1 MAEKKSEFVVNDKRK
16 FTSEGELRPESHKES
31 QPSQQPPAPPSIAKT
46 EAPPPAPP
54 PVPKAEAVP
63 LSSGEGFGPPP
74 PSAAEQQAQNDAYR
88 DSGKQ
93 FEQAA
98 FRGRTPQDYE
108 MTFERLVASL
118 YMTAMMQLGLIHEEG
133 QQPAADLLGAK
144 QTIDT
149 IGLLQAKTK
158 GNLTD
163 QEQHLLQ
170 NCLYELR
177 MGFVELTNTLARQA
191 PPDMS
196 ASGGKRG

>member
-1 MAEKKSEFVVNDKRK
+1 MAEKKSEFVVTDKRK
-16 FTSEGELRPESHKES
+16 FTSEGELRPQTTGEERPAPKL
-31 QPSQQPPAPPSIAKT
+31 PDPPAAAVAQK
-46 EAPPPAPP
+46 EAAPPPADEHPMPP
-54 PVPKAEAVP
+54 
-63 LSSGEGFGPPP
+63 S
-74 PSAAEQQAQNDAYR
+74 PSAAEQRAQDQAYR

-93 FEQAA
+93 FERAA
-98 FRGRTPQDYE
+98 FRGRTPQDFE

-118 YMTAMMQLGLIHEEG
+118 YMTAMMQLGLVHEEG

-149 IGLLQAKTK
+149 LGLLQEKTK

-177 MGFVELTNTLARQA
+177 MGFVELTNALARQA
-191 PPDMS
+191 PPDLS
-196 ASGGKRG
+196 APGGKPK

>member
-1 MAEKKSEFVVNDKRK
+1 MEEKKTEFVVTDKRK
-16 FTSEGELRPESHKES
+16 FTSEGELRPEADGEAPPAQK
-31 QPSQQPPAPPSIAKT
+31 PPAPPATPKT
-46 EAPPPAPP
+46 EATPPLPSEPA
-54 PVPKAEAVP
+54 
-63 LSSGEGFGPPP
+63 GPPP
-74 PSAAEQQAQNDAYR
+74 PSAAEQQAQDKAYR
-88 DSGKQ
+88 DSGKE
-93 FEQAA
+93 FERTT

-108 MTFERLVASL
+108 MNFERLLASF

-149 IGLLQAKTK
+149 IGLLQEKTK

-177 MGFVELTNTLARQA
+177 MGFVELTNALARQA
-191 PPDMS
+191 PPDLS
-196 ASGGKRG
+196 APGGKPK

>member
-1 MAEKKSEFVVNDKRK
+1 MAEKKSEFVVTDKRK
-16 FTSEGELRPESHKES
+16 FTAEGELRPEAERE
-31 QPSQQPPAPPSIAKT
+31 QAPPSKPPAASPATSART
-46 EAPPPAPP
+46 EAVPPPAS
-54 PVPKAEAVP
+54 ASAVP
-63 LSSGEGFGPPP
+63 
-74 PSAAEQQAQNDAYR
+74 PSPTAAEQRAQNDAYR
-88 DSGKQ
+88 DSGKK

-108 MTFERLVASL
+108 MNFERLVASL
-118 YMTAMMQLGLIHEEG
+118 YMTAMMQLGLVHEEG

-149 IGLLQAKTK
+149 IGLLQEKTK

-177 MGFVELTNTLARQA
+177 MGFVELTNALTRQA
-191 PPDMS
+191 PSDLS
-196 ASGGKRG
+196 AFGGKPK

>member
-1 MAEKKSEFVVNDKRK
+1 MEEKKSTFVVSDKRK
-16 FTSEGELRPESHKES
+16 FTPEGELRPGTQTEE
-31 QPSQQPPAPPSIAKT
+31 QPPQKPPAPPATASAKT
-46 EAPPPAPP
+46 GVAPPPA
-54 PVPKAEAVP
+54 
-63 LSSGEGFGPPP
+63 EGRTVPPP
-74 PSAAEQQAQNDAYR
+74 PSTAEQQAQSDAYR
-88 DSGKQ
+88 DSGKK
-93 FEQAA
+93 FERAA

-108 MTFERLVASL
+108 MNFERLVASL

-149 IGLLQAKTK
+149 IGVLQEKTK

-177 MGFVELTNTLARQA
+177 MGFVELTNALSRQP
-191 PPDMS
+191 PPDLS
-196 ASGGKRG
+196 APGGKRE

>member
-1 MAEKKSEFVVNDKRK
+1 MAEKKTEFVVTDKRK
-16 FTSEGELRPESHKES
+16 FTSEGELRPETQGEERPAQK
-31 QPSQQPPAPPSIAKT
+31 PPDPPAAAVSKK
-46 EAPPPAPP
+46 EAASPPADQP
-54 PVPKAEAVP
+54 A
-63 LSSGEGFGPPP
+63 GPPP
-74 PSAAEQQAQNDAYR
+74 PSAAQQKAQFNAYR

-93 FEQAA
+93 FDHAVS
-98 FRGRTPQDYE
+98 RGRTPQDYE
-108 MTFERLVASL
+108 MNFERLVASL

-149 IGLLQAKTK
+149 IGLLQEKTK

-177 MGFVELTNTLARQA
+177 MGFVELTNALARQA
-191 PPDMS
+191 PPDLS
-196 ASGGKRG
+196 APDGKRE

>member
-1 MAEKKSEFVVNDKRK
+1 MAEKKSEFVVTDKRK
-16 FTSEGELRPESHKES
+16 FTAEGELRPEAERE
-31 QPSQQPPAPPSIAKT
+31 QAPPSKLPPASAATSAKT
-46 EAPPPAPP
+46 EAVPPPAS
-54 PVPKAEAVP
+54 ASAV
-63 LSSGEGFGPPP
+63 PPP
-74 PSAAEQQAQNDAYR
+74 PTAAEQRAQDDAYR
-88 DSGKQ
+88 DSGKK

-108 MTFERLVASL
+108 MNFERLVASL
-118 YMTAMMQLGLIHEEG
+118 YMTAMMQLGLVHEEG

-149 IGLLQAKTK
+149 IGLLQEKTR

-177 MGFVELTNTLARQA
+177 MGFVELTNALARQA
-191 PPDMS
+191 PSDLS
-196 ASGGKRG
+196 APGGNPK

>member
-1 MAEKKSEFVVNDKRK
+1 MADKKSEFVVTDKRK
-16 FTSEGELRPESHKES
+16 FTSEGELRSEPPGEERPAPKPPDPPTPPVSRKES
-31 QPSQQPPAPPSIAKT
+31 
-46 EAPPPAPP
+46 APPPADAPAMPP
-54 PVPKAEAVP
+54 
-63 LSSGEGFGPPP
+63 S
-74 PSAAEQQAQNDAYR
+74 PSAAEQRAQDDAYR

-93 FEQAA
+93 FEKAA

-118 YMTAMMQLGLIHEEG
+118 YMTAMMQLGLVHEEG
-133 QQPAADLLGAK
+133 QQPVADLLGAK

-149 IGLLQAKTK
+149 IGLLQEKTK

-177 MGFVELTNTLARQA
+177 MGFVELTNALARQA
-191 PPDMS
+191 PPDLS
-196 ASGGKRG
+196 ASGGKPK

>member
-1 MAEKKSEFVVNDKRK
+1 MAEKKTEFVVTDKRK
-16 FTSEGELRPESHKES
+16 FTSEGELRPETQGEERPAQK
-31 QPSQQPPAPPSIAKT
+31 PPDPPAIPKT
-46 EAPPPAPP
+46 EAAPP
-54 PVPKAEAVP
+54 PCDEPA
-63 LSSGEGFGPPP
+63 GPPP
-74 PSAAEQQAQNDAYR
+74 PSTAEQQAQFNAYR

-93 FEQAA
+93 FEQTVS
-98 FRGRTPQDYE
+98 RGRTPQDYE
-108 MTFERLVASL
+108 MNFERLVASL

-149 IGLLQAKTK
+149 IGLLQEKTK

-177 MGFVELTNTLARQA
+177 MGFVELTNALARQA
-191 PPDMS
+191 PPDLS
-196 ASGGKRG
+196 APGGKPK

>member
-1 MAEKKSEFVVNDKRK
+1 MADKKSEFVVTDKRK
-16 FTSEGELRPESHKES
+16 FTSEGELRSEPEGERQSSPPAPQKAEV
-31 QPSQQPPAPPSIAKT
+31 PPPIAKTEPAPPSA
-46 EAPPPAPP
+46 
-54 PVPKAEAVP
+54 
-63 LSSGEGFGPPP
+63 GGDFGPPP
-74 PSAAEQQAQNDAYR
+74 PTAAEQQAQNKAYQ

-93 FEQAA
+93 FEKAA

-108 MTFERLVASL
+108 MTFERLIASL
-118 YMTAMMQLGLIHEEG
+118 YMSAMMQLGLVHEEG
-133 QQPAADLLGAK
+133 QQPVADLLGAK

-149 IGLLQAKTK
+149 IGLLQEKTK

-177 MGFVELTNTLARQA
+177 MGFVELTNALAKQP
-191 PPDMS
+191 PPDIS

>member
-1 MAEKKSEFVVNDKRK
+1 MADKKTEFVVTDKRK
-16 FTSEGELRPESHKES
+16 FTSEGELRPET
-31 QPSQQPPAPPSIAKT
+31 PSEERPAQKPPDPPAAARPKT
-46 EAPPPAPP
+46 EAAPLPADEPAVPPA
-54 PVPKAEAVP
+54 
-63 LSSGEGFGPPP
+63 
-74 PSAAEQQAQNDAYR
+74 PSAAEQRAQDDAYR

-93 FEQAA
+93 FEQTA

-118 YMTAMMQLGLIHEEG
+118 YMTAMMQLGLVQEEG

-149 IGLLQAKTK
+149 IGLLQEKTK

-177 MGFVELTNTLARQA
+177 MGFVELTNALARQA
-191 PPDMS
+191 PSDLS
-196 ASGGKRG
+196 APGGKPK

>member
-1 MAEKKSEFVVNDKRK
+1 MAEKKTEFVVTDKRK
-16 FTSEGELRPESHKES
+16 FTSEGELRPETQGEER
-31 QPSQQPPAPPSIAKT
+31 PAPKPPDPSAAAVPKK
-46 EAPPPAPP
+46 EAAPPPADQP
-54 PVPKAEAVP
+54 AVP
-63 LSSGEGFGPPP
+63 PA
-74 PSAAEQQAQNDAYR
+74 PSAAEQQAQGDAYR

-93 FEQAA
+93 FERAA

-118 YMTAMMQLGLIHEEG
+118 YMTAMMQMGLVHEEG
-133 QQPAADLLGAK
+133 EQPAADLLGAK

-149 IGLLQAKTK
+149 LGLLQEKTK

-177 MGFVELTNTLARQA
+177 MGFVELTNALARQA
-191 PPDMS
+191 PPDLS
-196 ASGGKRG
+196 APGGKPK